1 MDKMH
6 KTHKTF
12 AIFSLVLD
20 IKTKFIF
27 QASSLYLR
35 VDKCFSQRYTL
46 EYLLNKYCILST
58 GG

>member
-12 AIFSLVLD
+12 AIFSLVLG

-27 QASSLYLR
+27 QASSLCLR

-46 EYLLNKYCILST
+46 EYLLT
-58 GG
+58 